1 MAYEL
6 YRMDY
11 PHKGETEDAPFMV
24 TTSPD
29 DLVRFYNV
37 LRNSRKKD
45 EPRKYVLVWRSN
57 PKARAIPGLIITRDS
72 TGKVG
77 YSPAPDGIIE

>member
-24 TTSPD
+24 TDSPD
-29 DLVRFYNV
+29 ALVRFYMV
-37 LRNSRKKD
+37 LRESRKKD
-45 EPRKYVLVWRSN
+45 EPRKYILIWRPA
-57 PKARAIPGLIITRDS
+57 PKARARAGLIITRDS

-77 YSPAPDGIIE
+77 FSPAPDGIIE